1 MGPDNFLTIGSQP
14 SCGGL
19 GRGRLTRTG
28 GGAVVS
34 PDPRRWRTHVS
45 LVGGEEWRDMEARVL
60 LVEDDERIR
69 QALGLAL
76 QMRATRSARHSLRPN
91 PNRDTGQVGRSEP

>member
-1 MGPDNFLTIGSQP
+1 MENTHQRGQRRGVE
-14 SCGGL
+14 
-19 GRGRLTRTG
+19 GR
-28 GGAVVS
+28 
-34 PDPRRWRTHVS
+34 
-45 LVGGEEWRDMEARVL
+45 EARVL

-91 PNRDTGQVGRSEP
+91 PNRDTGQVVRSEP